1 MKNIPPEQIL
11 LATTVGVS
19 LLSALVFLIRIPRFT
34 ELVKRFG
41 LYIVVGAGF
50 ELYSYWLV
58 FILKNKGNNLYL
70 LHIFTLVEFVLIGWF
85 FGKLLELFEV
95 RVNTKIILFVGAIL
109 IILNSLFIQPID
121 VYNSLSRTAV
131 QLFFMACCFLGFYL
145 FTQRN
150 YPHKDKGV
158 VKLILIALLLKY
170 SGSLFLYLFSNQ
182 ITELIAET
190 QRKIWLINPSLNFL
204 AQAIILIAFIGFILN
219 PKDSKNK
226 KLRQEY
232 F

>member
-1 MKNIPPEQIL
+1 MKNLPPEQIL
-11 LATTVGVS
+11 LAITVGVS
-19 LLSALVFLIRIPRFT
+19 LLSALFFLARINKFT

-41 LYIVVGAGF
+41 LFIVIGAGF

-58 FILKNKGNNLYL
+58 FILQNKGNNLYL

-95 RVNTKIILFVGAIL
+95 KVNTKIILLTGAVL
-109 IILNSLFIQPID
+109 IILNSVFLQPID

-131 QLFFMACCFLGFYL
+131 QLCFMGCCFFGFYL
-145 FTQRN
+145 FTKRIYAYQ
-150 YPHKDKGV
+150 DKGV

-182 ITELIAET
+182 ITELLAET

-204 AQAIILIAFIGFILN
+204 AQVIILIAFIGFIIN
-219 PKDSKNK
+219 PKESKNN